1 MSKAL
6 VKFDAPELEM
16 IGTSKAKQIKET
28 FVPMA
33 EMLAEFEDRFDGV
46 IAEAEEE
53 ITKAVTVKA
62 KSLRIAISKVRI
74 ETEKLR
80 KEQKEEYLRAG
91 KAIDGVSNILKWAVT
106 DKEDKLRGIEQ
117 HFEGLERERLTAL
130 QAERVEKISPYLEDA
145 HEREFASMDEEVWS
159 AYFAA
164 KKKEFTDRVAAEKQ
178 AEADRVERER
188 VEAEER
194 ERIRKEN
201 EQLRQ
206 EAEER
211 DRQVRAESEKREEAA
226 LKVQKAHEEQ
236 LRIEREER
244 ERAEKVERE
253 KREKVEAEL
262 QAKKEAEAKAKE
274 AEEAQIQADLNR
286 GDADKVL
293 ALVADLES
301 LKTKYTFKSAKNRK
315 MYSALSPLIDNVIS
329 HTRR

>member
-1 MSKAL
+1 MNKAL
-6 VKFDAPELEM
+6 VKFDAPELSV

-46 IAEAEEE
+46 IAEAQEE
-53 ITKAVTVKA
+53 ITKAVTVRA

-80 KEQKEEYLRAG
+80 VAQKEEYLRAG

-106 DKEDKLRGIEQ
+106 DKEDKLREIERY
-117 HFEGLERERLTAL
+117 FENLEKERLTDL

-145 HEREFASMDEEVWS
+145 HEREFGSMDDEVWS
-159 AYFAA
+159 AYFEA
-164 KKKEFTDRVAAEKQ
+164 KKKEFTDRIAAEKQ
-178 AEADRVERER
+178 AEADRIERER
-188 VEAEER
+188 VEAEDR

-201 EQLRQ
+201 KQLLQ

-211 DRQVRAESEKREEAA
+211 DRQAKVESKKREEAA
-226 LKVQKAHEEQ
+226 RKVTEAHEEQ
-236 LRIEREER
+236 LQVEREER
-244 ERAEKVERE
+244 ERAEKIERE

-262 QAKKEAEAKAKE
+262 RAKEAAEAKAKE
-274 AEEAQIQADLNR
+274 AEEARIQAELSR

-293 ALVADLES
+293 SLVADLES